1 MINSVATKTNRAGWR
16 DSLIDY
22 VVLCKPWIVGLL
34 IATTIAAMFV
44 AQRGVPPL
52 GLVLFTFLG
61 GSMTAA
67 GASALN
73 SYFDRDIDPLMGRTS
88 RRPIPAGKIA
98 PRDALIFA
106 LTLSVGGLLILAVF
120 VNLLSALLSLVGLV
134 YYSVIYT
141 LILKRSTPQNIIIGG
156 AAGAIPPLVGWA
168 AVTGQLS
175 LLAVYLFLVIFYW
188 TPPHTWAL
196 MLMVKKDYE
205 RVRVPMM
212 PVARGERETRW
223 QIILYSALLV
233 AITLLPFALGDLGV
247 VYLGAATAL
256 GTWFLYLA
264 VKLWRDQSKR
274 TARKLYYFSNA
285 YLALLFLAMVIDRS
299 ALHTLF

>member
-1 MINSVATKTNRAGWR
+1 MINSVVPKANRSVGL

-34 IATTIAAMFV
+34 TTTTIGAMFV

-52 GLVLFTFLG
+52 HLLLFTFLG
-61 GSMTAA
+61 GAMTAA

-73 SYFDRDIDPLMGRTS
+73 SYFDRDIDPFMGRTA

-98 PRDALIFA
+98 PRNALIFA
-106 LTLSVGGLLILAVF
+106 VALSIGGLLILAVF
-120 VNLLSALLSLVGLV
+120 VNILSAVLSLLGLV
-134 YYSVIYT
+134 YYSFIYT
-141 LILKRSTPQNIIIGG
+141 LLLKRSTPQNIVIGG

-168 AVTGQLS
+168 AVTSQLN
-175 LLAVYLFLVIFYW
+175 LLAVYLFLIIFYW

-205 RVRVPMM
+205 RVHVPMM
-212 PVARGERETRW
+212 PVARGEAETRR
-223 QIILYSALLV
+223 QIVLYSLLMV
-233 AITLLPFALGDLGV
+233 AITLMPFSLQDLGV
-247 VYLGAATAL
+247 VYFATATVL
-256 GTWFLYLA
+256 GGWFLYLA

-274 TARKLYYFSNA
+274 TARKLYYYSNG
-285 YLALLFLAMVIDRS
+285 YLALLFLAMVIDHS
-299 ALHTLF
+299 VLHILF